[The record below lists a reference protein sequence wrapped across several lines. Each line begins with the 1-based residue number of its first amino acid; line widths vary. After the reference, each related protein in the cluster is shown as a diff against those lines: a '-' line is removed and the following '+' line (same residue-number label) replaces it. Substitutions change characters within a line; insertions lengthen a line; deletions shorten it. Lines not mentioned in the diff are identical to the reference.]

1 MIVYRLTEPCPKIFP
16 LLAPSP
22 AAMWHRLLVLLTL
35 NEWILW
41 HQGTSEESQ
50 DFFSSSEQKN
60 KKRLFNS
67 NFFGPTFF
75 IWQRKGVKIFL
86 QRKFSK
92 KSSDRE
98 RFRASGH
105 FLLVDGCQRWN
116 DPRRKDL
123 WHFSDLQKLPGSNL
137 NERLKCF
144 SEPEQGHKA
153 RASEFHVLFFCSFS
167 AY

>member
-1 MIVYRLTEPCPKIFP
+1 MIVNRLTEPCPKIFP

-105 FLLVDGCQRWN
+105 FLLLDGCQRWN

-123 WHFSDLQKLPGSNL
+123 GWRRSWWIIKQAKRSLTFFWPTKAARIES
-137 NERLKCF
+137 ERT
-144 SEPEQGHKA
+144 A
-153 RASEFHVLFFCSFS
+153 
-167 AY
+167 